1 MKIGDLVKWNGSTDF
16 TVARPDT
23 GIVVGGPREGGV
35 WHSDEGDVAISYEVA
50 WFDAKTIFWHS
61 DEHLEVL
68 SENR

>member
-16 TVARPDT
+16 TVARPVT